1 MTNTNY
7 PCSLR
12 YAAQADLVAVTA
24 EMLRSPQSISKQ
36 SFAAWFTVPAD
47 NFLLL
52 IEAACMP
59 PHESDAADDELLTR
73 IASLKQL
80 FLELHRA
87 AALLDVEDW
96 SDEYWRLFDGAQFC
110 PLNQASYIRR
120 DKGAILGDLAGFYN
134 AFGWQHNPNNG
145 ERPDH
150 LLSQLEF
157 AGMLLAME
165 ATAASDERREI
176 VNEALAQFSR
186 VHMSDWLPSVCN
198 QLHAATSL
206 PYFELVSRWLWSLW
220 ETLAKLNSWPS
231 DQPSPSI
238 LSPRLD
244 PEDPYEC
251 GAPDVVTL
259 QATATPAVYREGQP

>member
-1 MTNTNY
+1 MTITHAS
-7 PCSLR
+7 CSHR
-12 YAAQADLVAVTA
+12 CAAQADLVTVTA
-24 EMLRSPQSISKQ
+24 EMLRSPQAIARQ
-36 SFAAWFTVPAD
+36 DIPPWFTLPAES
-47 NFLLL
+47 FLPL
-52 IEAACMP
+52 IDAACIS
-59 PHESDAADDELLTR
+59 PHESAELDDVLITHLS
-73 IASLKQL
+73 SLKRL

-87 AALLDVEDW
+87 AALLEHEDW
-96 SDEYWRLFDGAQFC
+96 SDEYWRLFEGAQRC

-134 AFGWQHNPNNG
+134 AFGWQHNPDNG

-165 ATAASDERREI
+165 ATAASEEQREI
-176 VNEALAQFSR
+176 VHDAVAKFFRL
-186 VHMSDWLPSVCN
+186 HMIDWLPSVCN
-198 QLHAATSL
+198 QMQSATLL
-206 PYFELVSRWLWSLW
+206 PYFELVSKWLWSLW
-220 ETLAKLNSWPS
+220 ETLAKVNSWPS

-259 QATATPAVYREGQP
+259 QATAAPAVYRES

>member
-1 MTNTNY
+1 MTLTHASWSQK
-7 PCSLR
+7 C
-12 YAAQADLVAVTA
+12 AAQADLVTVTA
-24 EMLRSPQSISKQ
+24 EMLRSPQAIARQ
-36 SFAAWFTVPAD
+36 DIPPWFTAPAES
-47 NFLLL
+47 FLPL
-52 IEAACMP
+52 I
-59 PHESDAADDELLTR
+59 DAAGISPQPSTELDDGLRKHL
-73 IASLKQL
+73 ASLKSL

-87 AALLDVEDW
+87 AALLEHEEW
-96 SDEYWRLFDGAQFC
+96 SDEYWRLFEGAQCC

-134 AFGWQHNPNNG
+134 AFGWQHNPANG

-157 AGMLLAME
+157 TGMLLAMA
-165 ATAASDERREI
+165 ATATSEEQREI
-176 VNEALAQFSR
+176 VLAALNQFHR
-186 VHMSDWLPSVCN
+186 VHMNDWLPSVCN
-198 QLHAATSL
+198 QMVTATHL
-206 PYFELVSRWLWSLW
+206 PYFALVSHWLWSLW
-220 ETLAKLNSWPS
+220 ETLAKVNLWPS

-259 QATATPAVYREGQP
+259 QATAAPAIYRES